1 MTKTLPTQST
11 RIEYLDF
18 IKFIAIYFVVWGHV
32 TQYGIKDAVDSGLW
46 HPASEFIVSFH
57 MPLFMLLSGIFAG
70 SSLKLSLG
78 GLLKKKSLQLLLPAF
93 VWTACALVILFA
105 RGKNPF
111 EIYNFQAWM
120 GDYWFLKCLFIC
132 YLLFYVSMKLFRK
145 DVWAAAAS
153 ILLLPQG
160 SFLWINVMLP
170 FFWLGYFL
178 KSHLMQAKIGRKVF
192 FAATAVFV
200 LLLLEWNI
208 KEYSIYTT
216 PIKLIDYKQLSFD
229 LRNFYVMLF
238 RFVLGLTGS
247 ISIIYLCKTI
257 YEKFRH
263 TRWVKLLSV
272 YGRETLGIYLAQ
284 QIVIVFLA
292 NLYAFPQTINIYVF
306 DFLAA
311 QIYNILTII
320 ISLFIIRIFDKYKV
334 TRVLF
339 LGK

>member
-1 MTKTLPTQST
+1 MTKQST

-18 IKFIAIYFVVWGHV
+18 IKFMAIYFVVWGHV

-132 YLLFYVSMKLFRK
+132 YLLFYISMKLFRK
-145 DVWAAAAS
+145 DVWAATAS
-153 ILLLPQG
+153 VLLVLLLPQG
-160 SFLWINVMLP
+160 SFLWVNVMLP
-170 FFWLGYFL
+170 FFWMGYFL
-178 KSHLMQAKIGRKVF
+178 KNYLMKGQIGRKAF
-192 FAATAVFV
+192 FVATTVFV

-216 PIKLIDYKQLSFD
+216 PIKLIDYKQLSFNFH
-229 LRNFYVMLF
+229 NFYVMLF
-238 RFVLGLTGS
+238 RFVLGLSGS
-247 ISIIYLCKTI
+247 ISLLFLCKTLF
-257 YEKFRH
+257 EKYQH
-263 TRWVKLLSV
+263 TRWVKRLSG

-292 NLYAFPQTINIYVF
+292 HLYAFPQTINIYVF

-311 QIYNILTII
+311 QLYNLLTLVVSLLIIYIL
-320 ISLFIIRIFDKYKV
+320 DKYKI
-334 TRVLF
+334 TRIFF